1 MTKLAQMYKTKLSY
15 YYDLYKKLEHIDAPI
30 SRWQRNYER
39 FFEVY
44 KSILNVSYKDSS
56 LIKLIEKYEKLNNK
70 FLAKVSVKE
79 DSAENVI

>member
-1 MTKLAQMYKTKLSY
+1 MTKLAEMYKTKLSY
-15 YYDLYKKLEHIDAPI
+15 YHDLYKKLEHFDTPI

-44 KSILNVSYKDSS
+44 QSILNVSYKDSS

-70 FLAKVSVKE
+70 FLAKVNVNE